1 MEKVTKQINL
11 ESLRSRKIG
20 LKYTTL
26 TATTINIPILLD
38 NNVDDMGIFSNVE
51 FIPYINGVVD
61 YSVLNDKLS
70 ILFSGETFEFQV
82 NPFVAID
89 SSGYEYFIRDVNK
102 LLDEYF
108 ISGYLI
114 SGQTESRKSEVR
126 SYEMGN
132 PFSIGYITDNGVYVN
147 YDNNNITFVNKVLS
161 VNPLIYVIDGG
172 DDLNLGTDLQ
182 NGGFIFIE
190 NQALINPL
198 LINNSFLFNG
208 DNKESITN
216 ELDVTLV
223 NDLTII
229 KYKNEGFNETNSTLS
244 ALTKDEMYYGLIHN
258 PKINND
264 VFINRGITQPIEMH
278 FRFNEIKSLNHLE
291 RYGNGFFNI
300 NKL

>member
-11 ESLRSRKIG
+11 ESLRSRKKG
-20 LKYTTL
+20 LKYNTL

-198 LINNSFLFNG
+198 LINNSFLFND
-208 DNKESITN
+208 DNKQSITN